1 MFGRGLRIGGPAA
14 RDQTARSRWKLPARL
29 HVERIV
35 LHAEPR
41 RERRDPETGGRDVS
55 VGMVGFRGLLL
66 AEWRSIGALGAE
78 SGFMISGWARI
89 PAIQAELK
97 HRRKM
102 SDLVELTEEHKTK
115 IRLALFDMP
124 RELRERYWKETNYGK
139 HPNRIT
145 AHLLNAILER

>member
-1 MFGRGLRIGGPAA
+1 MKWMANDATSTCGGVYSCNVAA
-14 RDQTARSRWKLPARL
+14 
-29 HVERIV
+29 
-35 LHAEPR
+35 
-41 RERRDPETGGRDVS
+41 
-55 VGMVGFRGLLL
+55 FRGL
-66 AEWRSIGALGAE
+66 
-78 SGFMISGWARI
+78 SGWARI

-102 SDLVELTEEHKTK
+102 SDLVELTAEHKTK

-124 RELRERYWKETNYGK
+124 RELRERYWKETNYGQ

>member
-1 MFGRGLRIGGPAA
+1 MAVDRGTWGRKWLYDIWMGP
-14 RDQTARSRWKLPARL
+14 
-29 HVERIV
+29 H
-35 LHAEPR
+35 
-41 RERRDPETGGRDVS
+41 
-55 VGMVGFRGLLL
+55 
-66 AEWRSIGALGAE
+66 
-78 SGFMISGWARI
+78 

-97 HRRKM
+97 DRRKM
-102 SDLVELTEEHKTK
+102 SDLVELTAEHKTK